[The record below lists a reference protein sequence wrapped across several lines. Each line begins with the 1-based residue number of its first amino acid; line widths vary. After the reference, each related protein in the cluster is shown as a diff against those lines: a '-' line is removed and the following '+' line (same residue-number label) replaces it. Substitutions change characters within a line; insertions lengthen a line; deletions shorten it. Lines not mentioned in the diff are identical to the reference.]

1 MPDGK
6 MPLSPVADP
15 VLIKS
20 PLFAAMSELEF
31 NAITAFLERRK
42 VKKGAHVFRE
52 GDVGEEMFILLSG
65 LLSAFVS
72 QSDGTGRWMFDISP
86 GDFFGEMSIIANEP
100 RSATISA
107 KIDTEIMVLQGIDF
121 YRIVFEHP
129 MIGLKLLQAI
139 GTVQNQWLDQ
149 TSKHLEDLMRWGETA
164 RRRAITDELT
174 GLYNRRFLEESI
186 KNRFEHSSVNLRKMS
201 LIMMD
206 LDKVHEINDKHGSQ
220 AGDQAIVAVADILRS
235 IMRSEDIASRLSG
248 DEYAVLLPDTDA
260 AEAALV
266 AERIRK
272 AVETKE
278 VIVPKSPG
286 AAERMPINIR
296 TSIGIAVAPTHAKNV
311 ESLIF
316 AADSAL
322 RDAKDLGRNRVV
334 ICKQAG

>member
-6 MPLSPVADP
+6 MPLSPIADP

-31 NAITAFLERRK
+31 NAVAAFLERRK
-42 VKKGAHVFRE
+42 VKKGERVFRE
-52 GDVGEEMFILLSG
+52 GDVGEEMFIFLSG

-72 QSDGTGRWMFDISP
+72 QSDGTDRWVFDVKP

-164 RRRAITDELT
+164 RRRAITDEMT

-186 KNRFEHSSVNLRKMS
+186 KDRFEHSSVNLRKMS
-201 LIMMD
+201 LMMMD

-220 AGDQAIVAVADILRS
+220 AGDQVIVTVADILRS

-248 DEYAVLLPDTDA
+248 DEYAVLLPDTDT
-260 AEAALV
+260 AEAVLV

-272 AVETKE
+272 TIETKE

-286 AAERMPINIR
+286 AAEKMPIHIR
-296 TSIGIAVAPTHAKNV
+296 ISIGIAVAPTHAKNV
-311 ESLIF
+311 ESLIL
-316 AADSAL
+316 AADSVL
-322 RDAKDLGRNRVV
+322 RSAKDLGRNRVI
-334 ICKQAG
+334 ICT